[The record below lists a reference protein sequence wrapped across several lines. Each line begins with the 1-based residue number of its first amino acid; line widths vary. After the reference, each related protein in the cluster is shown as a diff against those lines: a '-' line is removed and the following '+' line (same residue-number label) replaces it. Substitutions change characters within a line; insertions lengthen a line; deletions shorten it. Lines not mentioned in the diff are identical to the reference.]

1 MSKLKPGDLVVG
13 SEKNKIGY
21 IPLRYNEHGIDTK
34 TVRVNRVP
42 NSTPLLITDYFNK
55 DHPGLFNKWY
65 VIHENRIWW
74 VFEEEIKKIEQT

>member
-13 SEKNKIGY
+13 SEKNKMGY
-21 IPLRYNEHGIDTK
+21 IPLRHNEYGIDTK

-42 NSTPLLITDYFNK
+42 NSTSLLITDYFNK

-74 VFEEEIKKIEQT
+74 VFEEEIKKIE